1 VSDTRN
7 AHHLRNLLAFG
18 FDYTFFR
25 FAITLINSN
34 AVVPSLAAQ
43 LTHSPVLIGLT
54 TTVWFVAWSAP
65 QLLAGNVVSR
75 LERKKPFL
83 MRLVLLGRPV
93 VLLYGL
99 ALLLT
104 GGQPPW
110 LLFVAL
116 CLALV
121 TFSGMD
127 SYAAVAWLELLGLTL
142 PAERR
147 GRYIAIWQVLAGL
160 LSLGAA
166 YIVRQVL
173 GEGGPGFPAN
183 YAWLFMG
190 AGGVLMLAASVGL
203 ASIYERPADDCE
215 VTPTIAWRDFSL
227 HLARI
232 WRAEPAFRRVVLTQV
247 MLRLGG
253 LAAPLYILYATD
265 ELGLPLGT
273 AGQYVALQMIGG
285 LVGGLLMGQLSDR
298 KGAQRVIQ
306 AATAVV
312 MTAPALALALTLTD
326 GADWLVGLYGW
337 VYVCL
342 GVIDNMI
349 LLGYMNYVLDL
360 APPGQRPIYMGTS
373 NAIGGMATIAPIFG
387 GWLLLRTSYGALFGA
402 ALALHLAALVLALQL
417 PDARRRLARVGSDS
431 SEVGSRVAGGAEGL
445 TDVLTLA
452 DDKGR
457 D

>member
-1 VSDTRN
+1 LSITRN
-7 AHHLRNLLAFG
+7 ASHIRNLLAFC
-18 FDYTFFR
+18 FDFVLFR

-43 LTHSPVLIGLT
+43 LTHSPILIGLV
-54 TTVWFVAWSAP
+54 TTVWFIAWSAP

-83 MRLVLLGRPV
+83 LRVVLLGRPV

-99 ALLLT
+99 VLLT
-104 GGQPPW
+104 GGEPPW

-116 CLALV
+116 CATLV
-121 TFSGMD
+121 AFAGTD
-127 SYAAVAWLELLGLTL
+127 SYAAVAWFGLLGLSF
-142 PAERR
+142 PPERR

-160 LSLGAA
+160 LSLGAG
-166 YIVRQVL
+166 YIVSRVL
-173 GEGGPGFPAN
+173 GAQGPGFPTN

-190 AGGVLMLAASVGL
+190 AGVVLVTSVAGL
-203 ASIYERPADDCE
+203 ASIYERPADAHE
-215 VTPTIAWRDFSL
+215 VTPTIAWRDFPP

-232 WRAEPAFRRVVLTQV
+232 WRNEWGFSRVVLAQV

-253 LAAPLYILYATD
+253 LAAPLYVVYATE
-265 ELGLPLGT
+265 ELGLPLGVV
-273 AGQYVALQMIGG
+273 GQYVALQTIGG
-285 LVGGLLMGQLSDR
+285 MAGSLLLGPLSDR
-298 KGAQRVIQ
+298 KGTRRVIQ

-326 GADWLVGLYGW
+326 GLDWLARLYGW

-342 GVIDNMI
+342 GVTDNMM

-360 APPGQRPIYMGTS
+360 APPDQRPIYMGAS
-373 NAIGGMATIAPIFG
+373 NALGGLATVAPTFG
-387 GWLLLRTSYGALFGA
+387 GLLLSRTSYGVLFGT
-402 ALALHLAALVLALQL
+402 ALGLQLAALGLAFQL
-417 PDARRRLARVGSDS
+417 PDARLQRMKVASDS
-431 SEVGSRVAGGAEGL
+431 PGFGGLVVGHAEGQA
-445 TDVLTLA
+445 DFIALA
-452 DDKGR
+452 DDQGR